1 MLNIWKYSTLKFSLF
16 YGHFPTFLSQ
26 LSIFVE
32 PLNFCSIREDIKN
45 HNNPENY
52 CRINI
57 DKRRSAEMFL
67 FRKRIYGKW
76 CGGGGRGGAWE
87 SEILSGKSVKR
98 CITTVLRI
106 YLKIYIYI
114 SIFNRLWHTCK
125 KQNKKKTLFRYEN
138 VNFFNLIYNI
148 FRKVTFTSSD
158 DTS

>member
-1 MLNIWKYSTLKFSLF
+1 MLNIWKYSTLKFSLL

-76 CGGGGRGGAWE
+76 CGGGGRGGGVGIGNPQRKIGE
-87 SEILSGKSVKR
+87 TMHYHCFKDL
-98 CITTVLRI
+98 
-106 YLKIYIYI
+106 LKNIYIYLY
-114 SIFNRLWHTCK
+114 SIDCGILVKNKT
-125 KQNKKKTLFRYEN
+125 KKKLYFGMKMLTF
-138 VNFFNLIYNI
+138 LI
-148 FRKVTFTSSD
+148 SSIIYFVK
-158 DTS
+158 